1 MKNLQQTKIIQ
12 KQFSRFVVVGF
23 INTAI
28 DFFVLNVL
36 SFLTGIEK
44 GAGAAILSSV
54 SFLIANLN
62 SYILNKKWTFKE
74 HSAKGISRQ
83 FTKFFSVSLGGMV
96 INFVVVGVLT
106 TYVQLPF
113 EIDDRIW
120 LNLSKATAVGIA
132 MFWNFFGY
140 KFLVF
145 KK

>member
-1 MKNLQQTKIIQ
+1 MENSQPVKTTR
-12 KQFSRFVVVGF
+12 QFSRFVVVGF

-28 DFFVLNVL
+28 DFFVLNIL
-36 SFLTGIEK
+36 SFLTGMEK
-44 GAGAAILSSV
+44 GAGAAILSGV

-96 INFVVVGVLT
+96 INLIVVGILT
-106 TYVQLPF
+106 TYVQSPF
-113 EIDDRIW
+113 EMDGKIW
-120 LNLSKATAVGIA
+120 LNISKAIAVGIA
-132 MFWNFFGY
+132 LFWNFFGY
-140 KFLVF
+140 KLFVF

>member
-1 MKNLQQTKIIQ
+1 MENSPVKTTR
-12 KQFSRFVVVGF
+12 QFSRFVVVGF

-44 GAGAAILSSV
+44 GAGAAALSGI

-74 HSAKGISRQ
+74 HSAKNVARQ

-96 INFVVVGVLT
+96 INLVVVGILT
-106 TYVQLPF
+106 TYVQSPF
-113 EIDDRIW
+113 EMDGKIW
-120 LNLSKATAVGIA
+120 LNISKAAAIGIA
-132 MFWNFFGY
+132 LFWNFFGY
-140 KFLVF
+140 KFFVF